1 MNGVRRL
8 WGGGRTSP
16 ATSQPQPP
24 ATESNSAPTPLSV
37 GSKPSWSPQVSRSA
51 SPAEDEPP
59 ASTPGLT
66 IRKTKQAP
74 IPSTVGGSTPTSP
87 PSSSH
92 SHTRSAESH
101 VLSFPP
107 PKSFGGSRVSSYP
120 YVSSLPASAT
130 NGPGWKQTSEHVNIR
145 DGLLMS
151 LLTSEAIVD
160 SRDCEILGAEE
171 VEELKEE
178 YRVLKIRLAA
188 TEKKLNL
195 DTKMRDAALS
205 LSRINAKSSKQ
216 MEEQLEAAER
226 KVTVTQGE
234 YWHILERTSEVRR
247 KLLEHCA
254 GVLGYSVQKMEQAAN
269 TLANGYNC
277 NDLGTETPNSGST
290 KNSLTS
296 SSTARFDGAH
306 LFAGH
311 ADAQLPRLLP
321 SSSDVAE
328 LEAKLRA
335 ATESLSVANK
345 QQAEMAR
352 ELQQLRFEKEQL
364 ELSMGV
370 ELQNRN
376 DELSKERSL
385 WEEDRTK
392 LAVREREVEEL
403 QQRLDGLEAEGGRA
417 TETERLLADVQRVA
431 DANIQQKEEEMSALE
446 RQLAEVRQQWEA
458 EKHAM
463 EEERLVEV
471 GALQEE
477 LESLRAST
485 EAQAELEEAADILHA
500 LIRQYDVQ
508 HSQDDRSLKGALLSL
523 SSHLSSLS
531 EMLKGHDKAR
541 SEWESL
547 RERLESEL
555 QSTYGEHQLV
565 TAELEALRRERDEAK
580 QEIVEFDLR
589 IKALSASTVH
599 HGPPIEYKGEIA
611 DVVALLQPAWAV
623 LPAPEL
629 RAPTLKS
636 RRHLR
641 VTSSA
646 SSPGGQ
652 SRSGLSSLSD
662 MDVRSLKALYDAK
675 SPQSAVGGHFSIE
688 AFVARVQA
696 LIIDDR
702 ALIER
707 LIRFAQ
713 AHDMLKKNAERAQK
727 LAQDSNAALETYQK
741 HVAALENHNH
751 ALVKRQSELMNEI
764 EELRN
769 SVERAVADKRE
780 IEMHAADQA
789 ETCRQLTEANNVLSA
804 KTLALAQEAAAA
816 PEAIRKQMEGQLSEC
831 REKLRKAEEE
841 IHAMQTSEQTQ
852 RIALLDEL
860 NSMQTVNA
868 SLRAQLRAA
877 KR

>member
-16 ATSQPQPP
+16 ATPQPQPP
-24 ATESNSAPTPLSV
+24 ATESTSAPTPLSV

-66 IRKTKQAP
+66 IRKTKQAS
-74 IPSTVGGSTPTSP
+74 IPSTVGGSTPASP

-92 SHTRSAESH
+92 SHTRSVESH
-101 VLSFPP
+101 ALSFPP
-107 PKSFGGSRVSSYP
+107 PKSFGGSHVPSYP
-120 YVSSLPASAT
+120 YVSSLLASAT

-178 YRVLKIRLAA
+178 YRVLKIRLTA

-216 MEEQLEAAER
+216 TEEQLEAAER
-226 KVTVTQGE
+226 K
-234 YWHILERTSEVRR
+234 YWHILQRTSEVHR

-254 GVLGYSVQKMEQAAN
+254 GVLGYSVQKMEKAAN
-269 TLANGYNC
+269 TLANGYDC
-277 NDLGTETPNSGST
+277 NDLGAETPNSSST

-311 ADAQLPRLLP
+311 ADAQFPRLPP

-364 ELSMGV
+364 ELSMGA

-403 QQRLDGLEAEGGRA
+403 QQRLGGLEAESGRA
-417 TETERLLADVQRVA
+417 TERERLLADVQRVA
-431 DANIQQKEEEMSALE
+431 DANIQQKEEEMSALK

-458 EKHAM
+458 EKQAID
-463 EEERLVEV
+463 EERLVEV
-471 GALQEE
+471 GALQAE

-531 EMLKGHDKAR
+531 EVLEGHDKAR

-599 HGPPIEYKGEIA
+599 HGPPIEYKGEVA

-675 SPQSAVGGHFSIE
+675 SSQSAVGGPFSIE

-727 LAQDSNAALETYQK
+727 LAQDSNVALETYQK
-741 HVAALENHNH
+741 HVAALENQNH
-751 ALVKRQSELMNEI
+751 ALVERQSELMNEI

-841 IHAMQTSEQTQ
+841 IHVMQTSEQTQ

>member
-16 ATSQPQPP
+16 ATPQPQPHH
-24 ATESNSAPTPLSV
+24 ATTETTPAPTPPAAA
-37 GSKPSWSPQVSRSA
+37 SKSLWSPQVSRSA
-51 SPAEDEPP
+51 SPAEDEPHTT
-59 ASTPGLT
+59 TPGLT

-74 IPSTVGGSTPTSP
+74 IISATVGNSTPASP
-87 PSSSH
+87 LSSAH
-92 SHTRSAESH
+92 SHTRSTESH
-101 VLSFPP
+101 ALSSPP
-107 PKSFGGSRVSSYP
+107 RKSSGGNHPAGPSYP
-120 YVSSLPASAT
+120 YAAPPDSLLAF
-130 NGPGWKQTSEHVNIR
+130 EHVNIR
-145 DGLLMS
+145 DELLMS

-178 YRVLKIRLAA
+178 YQVLKIRLAA

-195 DTKMRDAALS
+195 DAKMRDAALS
-205 LSRINAKSSKQ
+205 LSRINAVHARSSKQ

-226 KVTVTQGE
+226 KVTATQKE
-234 YWHILERTSEVRR
+234 YWYVLERTGEVRQ

-254 GVLGYSVQKMEQAAN
+254 GVLGYSVQKMERAAN
-269 TLANGYNC
+269 PLANGYDC
-277 NDLGTETPNSGST
+277 NALGTETPSGSST
-290 KNSLTS
+290 KISLVT
-296 SSTARFDGAH
+296 SSTARFDATH

-311 ADAQLPRLLP
+311 ADAQFPRLPP
-321 SSSDVAE
+321 SASDVAE
-328 LEAKLRA
+328 LEVKLRA
-335 ATESLSVANK
+335 ATESLNAANK

-352 ELQQLRFEKEQL
+352 ELQQLRLEKEQL
-364 ELSMGV
+364 ELVMGM
-370 ELQNRN
+370 ELQNKN
-376 DELSKERSL
+376 DELSKERL
-385 WEEDRTK
+385 VWEEDRAK

-403 QQRLDGLEAEGGRA
+403 QRRLDGLEAEGERA
-417 TETERLLADVQRVA
+417 METEGLLADAQRKA
-431 DANIQQKEEEMSALE
+431 DAKIQQKEEEMSALE
-446 RQLAEVRQQWEA
+446 RQLAEMRDQWEA

-463 EEERLVEV
+463 EEERLAKV

-477 LESLRAST
+477 LESLRTST
-485 EAQAELEEAADILHA
+485 EARAELEEAVDMLHA
-500 LIRQYDVQ
+500 LMRQYDLQ
-508 HSQDDRSLKGALLSL
+508 HSQDDRSLQGALLSL
-523 SSHLSSLS
+523 NSHLSSLS
-531 EMLKGHDKAR
+531 EVLEGHHKACG
-541 SEWESL
+541 EWESL

-555 QSTYGEHQLV
+555 QSKYEEHQ
-565 TAELEALRRERDEAK
+565 TMAAELEVIRRERDEAK
-580 QEIVEFDLR
+580 QENVELDLR
-589 IKALSASTVH
+589 IKALSAPTVH

-629 RAPTLKS
+629 RAPTLS
-636 RRHLR
+636 TRRHLR
-641 VTSSA
+641 VISSA

-652 SRSGLSSLSD
+652 SKSGLPSLSD

-675 SPQSAVGGHFSIE
+675 SQQSAVGGPFSIE

-727 LAQDSNAALETYQK
+727 LAQDSNVALETYQK
-741 HVAALENHNH
+741 HLTVLENQNH
-751 ALVKRQSELMNEI
+751 ALMASQSALMEEI
-764 EELRN
+764 EELRA
-769 SVERAVADKRE
+769 SVDRAVADKRQ
-780 IEMHAADQA
+780 IETHAADQA

-816 PEAIRKQMEGQLSEC
+816 PEAVRKQLESQLSEC

-841 IHAMQTSEQTQ
+841 VHAMQTSEQTQ

-860 NSMQTVNA
+860 NSMQTANA
-868 SLRAQLRAA
+868 NLRAQLRAA